1 MIARILL
8 VVALTIPS
16 AASATDLYKGGGW
29 PALAADRRAQAI
41 GDNVLIIVSESA
53 QASNAVTKGS
63 RKRTNVD
70 GRIAGGSLDESGNIG
85 FGGNYEGEGRSGRSD
100 RVVARLSASVT
111 LVYPNGDLLVSGVQ
125 HLNING
131 ELTAIRV
138 QGRVRPQDIAAD
150 NSVQSTRLADAI
162 IEYNGRGFSTRGAKP
177 GIVTRIFGFLGL
189 L

>member
-1 MIARILL
+1 MNGRAFLIAVLAMAGGAPAR
-8 VVALTIPS
+8 
-16 AASATDLYKGGGW
+16 DLYQGGGW

-41 GDNVLIIVSESA
+41 GDNVLILVSESA
-53 QASNAVTKGS
+53 QASNAVTKGR
-63 RKRTNVD
+63 RKRTNLD
-70 GRIAGGSLDESGNIG
+70 GRIAGGSLDESGSIG
-85 FGGNYEGEGRSGRSD
+85 LGGNYDGEGRSGRSD
-100 RVVARLSASVT
+100 RVVARLSASVS

-125 HLNING
+125 HLHVNG
-131 ELTAIRV
+131 EMTAIRV

>member
-1 MIARILL
+1 MKRRLFFLALL
-8 VVALTIPS
+8 AMTEAVS
-16 AASATDLYKGGGW
+16 AKDLYQGGGW

-41 GDNVLIIVSESA
+41 GDNVLILVSESA

-63 RKRTNVD
+63 RKRTKLD
-70 GRIAGGSLDESGNIG
+70 GRISGGSLDESGSFG
-85 FGGNYEGEGRSGRSD
+85 FGGAYDGEGRSGRSD
-100 RVVARLSASVT
+100 RVVARLSASVA

-125 HLNING
+125 HLHVNG

-138 QGRVRPQDIAAD
+138 QGRVRPQDIGAD

-177 GIVTRIFGFLGL
+177 GIVTRLFGFLGL